1 MVWTAKDSGTVTL
14 SSGMVVTGITSTTM
28 IFLNLKQSGGH
39 GSIILHTSSNGGS
52 SYDSGS
58 TDYYRNNWDLDSS
71 DSTPSYNKGNLSRF
85 LLHGAKGSSNPVG
98 DYISMAVRIIR
109 PQDSFSETIILSD
122 YSGICNPGS
131 GDQGYHG
138 HSGGYRNSVGI
149 VNAVQIK
156 AYSGT
161 MTGTYEIIHL

>member
-1 MVWTAKDSGTVTL
+1 
-14 SSGMVVTGITSTTM
+14 M
-28 IFLNLKQSGGH
+28 IFLNLKQSATH
-39 GSIILHTSSNGGS
+39 SSIILLTSSNAGS

-58 TDYYRNNWDLDSS
+58 TDYYRNNWDLDTS
-71 DSTPSYNKGNLSRF
+71 DSTPSYNKGDLSRF
-85 LLHGAKGSSNPVG
+85 LLHGAKGSSNPAG

-131 GDQGYHG
+131 GDQGVHG
-138 HSGGYRNSVGI
+138 HSGGYRKSVGI
-149 VNAVQIK
+149 VNAFQIK
-156 AYSGT
+156 ASSGT